1 MSLEQA
7 ASHKK
12 ANNLNRQEEILIS
25 EIREVTN
32 KRDLLQK
39 TCGMLEYNFVD
50 CVKEAGK
57 MTL

>member
-39 TCGMLEYNFVD
+39 TCDMLEYNFVD